1 MNGRL
6 IVVGIVVILVA
17 VVGFLLLGGSDDEVF
32 DEPNIIEVEEIENVL
47 EDVGE
52 SVEIFVDIVDFA
64 FSSEVLNINVG
75 DTVTWT
81 NGDSAKHTVT
91 SDSGGELDSVL
102 LAKGE
107 SYSHTFNEVGT
118 FNYHCTPHPYMTGVI
133 VVS

>member
-6 IVVGIVVILVA
+6 IVIGIIVILVA
-17 VVGFLLLGGSDDEVF
+17 VAGFLLFSGSDDEVF
-32 DEPNIIEVEEIENVL
+32 DEPNIIGIEGIEDVL

-64 FSSEVLNINVG
+64 FSSEVLSVNVG
-75 DTVTWT
+75 DTVTWV
-81 NGDSAKHTVT
+81 NSDSTKHSVT
-91 SDSGGELDSVL
+91 SDSGSELDSVL

-118 FNYHCTPHPYMTGVI
+118 FDYHCTPHPYMTGVI